1 MHWCRT
7 HAGPMGSTFAEAW
20 RLGRRA
26 VADAAAIMLPERCA
40 GCLEP
45 GALLCAACLRALSPT
60 PARIVIP
67 GDDLEVW
74 AGVPFVGPT
83 ASVLRAVKRDAR
95 PRLARH
101 LAPALA
107 SALRELSRSTGA
119 APASLV
125 AVPIPSS
132 TKSLRAR
139 GFRVVDLVTRR
150 AGVKPHRLLRL
161 RRTTADQRGLDRIAR
176 LENLRGG
183 MHARGAD
190 GLRADGLRVVIVDD
204 VVTTGAS
211 LIEAARALRAAGATV
226 VGAAT
231 IAATPLRGRALRDT
245 GLHHPGSMH
254 PKLAGDTPGPQG

>member
-1 MHWCRT
+1 
-7 HAGPMGSTFAEAW
+7 MGSTISEAW
-20 RLGRRA
+20 WLGCRA
-26 VADAAAIMLPERCA
+26 VADATAIVLPERCA

-45 GALLCAACLRALSPT
+45 GALICAACLPALAPG

-74 AGVPFVGPT
+74 AGMPFAGPA

-107 SALRELSRSTGA
+107 SALRELARSTGA

-125 AVPIPSS
+125 AVPVPSS

-150 AGVKPHRLLRL
+150 AGVRPFRLLRMQ
-161 RRTTADQRGLDRIAR
+161 RTAADQRGLGRIER

-183 MHARGAD
+183 MYAHAAG
-190 GLRADGLRVVIVDD
+190 GLPAAGLRVAIVDD
-204 VVTTGAS
+204 VVTTGAT
-211 LIEAARALRAAGATV
+211 LIEAARALRAAGAVV

-231 IAATPLRGRALRDT
+231 IAATPLRGRAVDASETRR
-245 GLHHPGSMH
+245 
-254 PKLAGDTPGPQG
+254 

>member
-1 MHWCRT
+1 
-7 HAGPMGSTFAEAW
+7 MGSTVAEAW
-20 RLGRRA
+20 RLARRA
-26 VADAAAIMLPERCA
+26 TADAAAIVLPELCA

-45 GALLCAACLRALSPT
+45 GALLCAACLRALAPN
-60 PARIVIP
+60 PVRIAIP
-67 GDDLEVW
+67 GDALEVW
-74 AGVPFVGPT
+74 AGLPFAGPA

-107 SALRELSRSTGA
+107 SALRELARSTGA

-132 TKSLRAR
+132 AKSLRAR

-150 AGVKPHRLLRL
+150 AGVRPHRLLSL
-161 RRTTADQRGLDRIAR
+161 QRTAADQRGLGRIER

-183 MHARGAD
+183 MYAHGTGGLQAD
-190 GLRADGLRVVIVDD
+190 GLGVVIVDD
-204 VVTTGAS
+204 VVTTGAT
-211 LIEAARALRAAGATV
+211 LIEASRALRAAGAVV

-231 IAATPLRGRALRDT
+231 IAATPLRGQGLRET
-245 GLHHPGSMH
+245 GLMH
-254 PKLAGDTPGPQG
+254 PKLAGDTPGSQG

>member
-1 MHWCRT
+1 
-7 HAGPMGSTFAEAW
+7 MGSTVAEAW
-20 RLGRRA
+20 RLARRA
-26 VADAAAIMLPERCA
+26 TADAAAIVLPELCA

-45 GALLCAACLRALSPT
+45 GALLCAACLRALAPN
-60 PARIVIP
+60 PVRIAIP
-67 GDDLEVW
+67 GDALEVW
-74 AGVPFVGPT
+74 AGVPFAGPA

-107 SALRELSRSTGA
+107 SALRELARSTGA

-132 TKSLRAR
+132 AKSLRAR

-150 AGVKPHRLLRL
+150 AGVRPHRLLSL
-161 RRTTADQRGLDRIAR
+161 QRTAADQRGLGRIER

-183 MHARGAD
+183 MYAHGTGGLQAD
-190 GLRADGLRVVIVDD
+190 GLGVVIVDD
-204 VVTTGAS
+204 VVTTGAT
-211 LIEAARALRAAGATV
+211 LIEASRALRAAGAVV

-231 IAATPLRGRALRDT
+231 IAATPLRGQGLRET
-245 GLHHPGSMH
+245 GLMH
-254 PKLAGDTPGPQG
+254 PKLAGDTPGSQG

>member
-1 MHWCRT
+1 
-7 HAGPMGSTFAEAW
+7 MGSTIAEAW
-20 RLGRRA
+20 RLARRA
-26 VADAAAIMLPERCA
+26 TADAAAIVLPELCA

-45 GALLCAACLRALSPT
+45 GALLCAACLRALAPN
-60 PARIVIP
+60 PVRIAIP
-67 GDDLEVW
+67 GDALEVW
-74 AGVPFVGPT
+74 AGLPFAGPA

-107 SALRELSRSTGA
+107 SALRELARSTGA

-132 TKSLRAR
+132 AKSLRAR

-150 AGVKPHRLLRL
+150 AGVRPHRLLSL
-161 RRTTADQRGLDRIAR
+161 QRTAADQRGLGRIER

-183 MHARGAD
+183 MYAHGTGGLQAD
-190 GLRADGLRVVIVDD
+190 GLGVVIVDD
-204 VVTTGAS
+204 VVTTGAT
-211 LIEAARALRAAGATV
+211 LIEASRALRAAGAVV

-231 IAATPLRGRALRDT
+231 IAATPLRGQGLRET
-245 GLHHPGSMH
+245 GLMH
-254 PKLAGDTPGPQG
+254 PKLAGDTPGSQG

>member
-1 MHWCRT
+1 ME
-7 HAGPMGSTFAEAW
+7 STIREAW

-26 VADAAAIMLPERCA
+26 VADAAAIVLPERCA

-45 GALLCAACLRALSPT
+45 GASICAACLRALAPV

-74 AGVPFVGPT
+74 AGVPFAGPA
-83 ASVLRAVKRDAR
+83 ASILRAVKRDAR

-107 SALRELSRSTGA
+107 AALRQVARSTGA

-139 GFRVVDLVTRR
+139 GFRVVDLVTQR
-150 AGVKPHRLLRL
+150 AGVKPQRLLRL
-161 RRTTADQRGLDRIAR
+161 QRTAADQRGLGRIER

-183 MHARGAD
+183 MLAHETG

-204 VVTTGAS
+204 VVTTGAT
-211 LIEAARALRAAGATV
+211 LIEAARALRAAGAVV

-231 IAATPLRGRALRDT
+231 IAATPLRGHAAARTCRCEDARV
-245 GLHHPGSMH
+245 MH